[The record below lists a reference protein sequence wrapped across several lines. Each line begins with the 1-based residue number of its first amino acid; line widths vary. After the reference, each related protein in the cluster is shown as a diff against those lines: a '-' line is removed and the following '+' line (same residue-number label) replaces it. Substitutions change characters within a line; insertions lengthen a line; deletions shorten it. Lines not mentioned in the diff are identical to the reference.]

1 VDKVDLLARLKTEI
15 AAVDLAMQE
24 DLQALVSKKQI
35 ATDLLEI
42 LEHALLNGGKRIRP
56 LLCILTARLC
66 STPGKEIY
74 PLAVAF
80 EYLHVATLLHDDVID
95 HADTRRGRPAVNKL
109 FGLTAAI
116 LAGDF
121 LHARSMFLVGTL
133 GGRRCLDLICRST
146 EAMVAGEFLQLSNVH
161 NLNQSEN
168 DYFSVINGKT
178 ALFIGSICETGGIF
192 AGADNS
198 KIQALRQYGAN
209 LGLAFQIQDDL
220 LDYLGDSA
228 KTGKEVG
235 YLGDSAK
242 TGKEVGNDFYE
253 GKMTLPLIH
262 ALATANKQEGN
273 FLLDL
278 LKGQKSDRIEKFEDA
293 REIIR
298 KNSGFGYAEK
308 LAEKLVDTGI
318 ESLAMFVSEQN
329 RETLDLLTGLARYAI
344 SREK

>member
-1 VDKVDLLARLKTEI
+1 MDKVDLLAGLKTEI
-15 AAVDLAMQE
+15 ATVDLAMRE
-24 DLQALVSKKQI
+24 DLQALVNKKQI
-35 ATDLLEI
+35 ATDLLEV

-66 STPGKEIY
+66 STQGKEIY
-74 PLAVAF
+74 PLAIAF

-235 YLGDSAK
+235 
-242 TGKEVGNDFYE
+242 NDFYE

-278 LKGQKSDRIEKFEDA
+278 LKGQKSDRIAKFEDA

>member
-1 VDKVDLLARLKTEI
+1 MDKVDLLAGLKTEI
-15 AAVDLAMQE
+15 ATVDLAMRE
-24 DLQALVSKKQI
+24 DLQALVNKKQI
-35 ATDLLEI
+35 ATDLLEV

-74 PLAVAF
+74 PLAIAF

-168 DYFSVINGKT
+168 NYFSVINGKT

-235 YLGDSAK
+235 
-242 TGKEVGNDFYE
+242 NDFYE

-278 LKGQKSDRIEKFEDA
+278 LKGQKSDRIAKFEDA

>member
-1 VDKVDLLARLKTEI
+1 MDKIDLLARLKTEI
-15 AAVDLAMQE
+15 ATVDLAMRE
-24 DLQALVSKKQI
+24 DLQALVNKKQI

-66 STPGKEIY
+66 STPGKEIC
-74 PLAVAF
+74 PLAIAF

-95 HADTRRGRPAVNKL
+95 HANTRRGRPAANKL

-178 ALFIGSICETGGIF
+178 ALFVGSICETGGIF
-192 AGADNS
+192 AGADSS
-198 KIQALRQYGAN
+198 KIQALKQYGAN

-220 LDYLGDSA
+220 LD
-228 KTGKEVG
+228 

-273 FLLDL
+273 FLLGL
-278 LKGQKSDRIEKFEDA
+278 LKGQKSDRIAKFEDA

-318 ESLAMFVSEQN
+318 ESLAIFVSEQN
-329 RETLDLLTGLARYAI
+329 RETLDLLTGLAMYAI

>member
-1 VDKVDLLARLKTEI
+1 MDKVDLLARLKTEI
-15 AAVDLAMQE
+15 ATVDLAMRE
-24 DLQALVSKKQI
+24 DLQALVNKKQI
-35 ATDLLEI
+35 ATDLLEV

-66 STPGKEIY
+66 SNQGKEIY
-74 PLAVAF
+74 PLAIAF

-95 HADTRRGRPAVNKL
+95 HADTRRGRPAANKL

-235 YLGDSAK
+235 
-242 TGKEVGNDFYE
+242 NDFYE

-278 LKGQKSDRIEKFEDA
+278 LKGQKSDRIAKFEDA

-318 ESLAMFVSEQN
+318 ESLAIFVSEQN